1 MLRVLRGDLL
11 SISWGCVI
19 LDESHCIR
27 TTHRGEEVPQTLA
40 AMAASAKT
48 MHCIMLS
55 GTPSLCAP
63 LDLFHQVDAPV
74 VSHNFHPRPQTSLP
88 LSLSP
93 SVPLSLSPSLPLSL
107 SPSLPLPPSLSLSLP
122 PSALNNIQGSQSDPT
137 ILCTVGTGLQA
148 LDSQPSSAL
157 PCARSMRCGRRS
169 WAPTRSHSTCITGP
183 HQGGTEGH
191 AGGLGS

>member
-1 MLRVLRGDLL
+1 MRVIAYARRTEGRRFHRHWLRWPHLQRRCTASCSLGRLRCALL
-11 SISWGCVI
+11 STSFTR
-19 LDESHCIR
+19 LMPPLSH
-27 TTHRGEEVPQTLA
+27 TTF
-40 AMAASAKT
+40 
-48 MHCIMLS
+48 
-55 GTPSLCAP
+55 TPN
-63 LDLFHQVDAPV
+63 HK
-74 VSHNFHPRPQTSLP
+74 P

-93 SVPLSLSPSLPLSL
+93 SLPLSVSPSLPLSL
-107 SPSLPLPPSLSLSLP
+107 SPSLPLPPSVHLSPSLP
-122 PSALNNIQGSQSDPT
+122 PCALNNIQGSQSDPT